1 MTTERPLRFLVV
13 EDDSTNRLLLRSVLA
28 RAPDERVRDAH
39 VDEAP
44 TLADARRFLAENGA
58 DLLFL
63 DVRLPDGDG
72 LDLARE
78 VLSAGPDRPRL
89 LVISASVLP
98 AERDAAIAAG
108 CDRFLAKP
116 YRSRELLEIVAGLL
130 DFPPPT

>member
-1 MTTERPLRFLVV
+1 MTFDRPLRFLMV
-13 EDDSTNRLLLRSVLA
+13 EDDATNRLLLRAVLT
-28 RAPDERVRDAH
+28 RAGDNRIRDAQ

-44 TLADARRFLAENGA
+44 TLADARRFLAA
-58 DLLFL
+58 HRPDLLFL

-78 VLSAGPDRPRL
+78 VLAAGPGRPRL

-116 YRSRELLEIVAGLL
+116 YRPQELLGIVAGLL
-130 DFPPPT
+130 D

>member
-1 MTTERPLRFLVV
+1 MMAVTRALRFLVV
-13 EDDSTNRLLLRSVLA
+13 EDDSTNRLLLRAVLA
-28 RAPDERVRDAH
+28 RAGDERVREAQ

-44 TLADARRFLAENGA
+44 TLADARRFLAGERP

-72 LDLARE
+72 LALARD
-78 VLSAGPDRPRL
+78 VLSSGPGRPRL

-116 YRSRELLEIVAGLL
+116 YRPHELLEAVAGLL
-130 DFPPPT
+130 E

>member
-1 MTTERPLRFLVV
+1 MAVTRPLRFLVV
-13 EDDSTNRLLLRSVLA
+13 EDDSTNRLLLRAVLA
-28 RAPDERVRDAH
+28 RAGDERIREAQ

-44 TLADARRFLAENGA
+44 TLADARRFLAGDQP

-72 LDLARE
+72 LDLARDI
-78 VLSAGPDRPRL
+78 LSAGAVRPRL
-89 LVISASVLP
+89 LVMSASVLP

-116 YRSRELLEIVAGLL
+116 YRSQELLEAVVGLL
-130 DFPPPT
+130 E